1 MNHPLKSYEDVSTD
15 EDRNQNHKILSLA
28 QNGALP
34 IEIAKQL
41 NVGIGEVRF
50 VLDLYKGE

>member
-1 MNHPLKSYEDVSTD
+1 MNEDIAID

-28 QNGALP
+28 QNGASAVD
-34 IEIAKQL
+34 IAKQL

-50 VLDLYKGE
+50 VLDLYKGESLA